1 VARFLR
7 GKGWHHAA
15 ENLFTAFCFS
25 SHRAQKRASSGV
37 TKSRHRTQAHTVLGT
52 LLERFLFLVLSRKK
66 IMNKLNPCSDC
77 GQHISDRAP
86 TCPHCGAPRM
96 QGAQPVEPSAQPS
109 FLQSQTAHTAVKG
122 LTAWLLVSWI
132 GKIIFA
138 IAGLAF
144 LAYFFTR

>member
-1 VARFLR
+1 
-7 GKGWHHAA
+7 
-15 ENLFTAFCFS
+15 
-25 SHRAQKRASSGV
+25 
-37 TKSRHRTQAHTVLGT
+37 
-52 LLERFLFLVLSRKK
+52 
-66 IMNKLNPCSDC
+66 
-77 GQHISDRAP
+77 
-86 TCPHCGAPRM
+86 M

-144 LAYFFTR
+144 LAYFLTR